1 MFDPRNF
8 QHLLQ
13 SSPLPM
19 WVYDVA
25 TLRFVWANP
34 AAVARYGHT
43 LEDFQQMTIL
53 DIRPAQDRM
62 KVTRQTRCS
71 QREAANQP
79 RVWLHID
86 SAGTQL
92 DVRVTTVDL
101 LPAGC
106 GLRLALVED
115 VTSFTTLTKT
125 LAYMARHD
133 AGTGLLNAQ
142 ALAET
147 LDAGA
152 LAPGYALAFLR
163 LHGLT
168 ELADLYGHTLSREVA
183 QAVVSLLRP
192 LLPAA
197 LWGFKP
203 PNALVLA
210 HAELPVLS
218 EFVAEAAHMLEY
230 PVMAEGAQW
239 QLSLHTGIA
248 RYPQDGTEAEQVLAC
263 AALAARSRGS
273 EHDPAQP
280 THYAAALGEHSR
292 RRRRM
297 AVELRRAIREG
308 ELEVHFQPI
317 VRAAA
322 EPGAAPACKYEAL
335 SRWQLDGEP
344 VSPAEFIPIV
354 ESAGLSGALL
364 RLVIGRACEA
374 IVALRARG
382 SEARVTVNVPAVASV
397 MRDLPEDLAA
407 LCAAH
412 GVATSSIGIEITEST
427 FFDDDGSWRATFARL
442 RGMGVQVAI
451 DDFGT
456 GFNSLVCLERLPA
469 DAIKLDRTFIA
480 QIFSSGRQ
488 ARICAALIRLA
499 HELGLEVVAEGVEE
513 EEQRA
518 WLREHGCD
526 ELQGYLLGRPSP
538 LAQLL
543 QPESESAGR
552 AA

>member
-34 AAVARYGHT
+34 AAMARYGHT
-43 LEDFQQMTIL
+43 LEGFQQMTIL
-53 DIRPAQDRM
+53 DIRPPEDCVEVARL
-62 KVTRQTRCS
+62 TRCR
-71 QREAANQP
+71 QRDAANQP
-79 RVWLHID
+79 RVWRHID
-86 SAGTQL
+86 SAGAQL
-92 DVRVTTVDL
+92 EVRVTTVDL

-133 AGTGLLNAQ
+133 AGTGLLSAQ

-147 LDAGA
+147 LDDGG
-152 LAPGYALAFLR
+152 LAPGYSLAFLR
-163 LHGLT
+163 LQGLT
-168 ELADLYGHTLSREVA
+168 ELADLYGNSVSREVA
-183 QAVVSLLRP
+183 RAVVASLQP
-192 LLPAA
+192 LLPGG
-197 LWGFKP
+197 LWGFKA
-203 PNALVLA
+203 PNAILLA
-210 HAELPVLS
+210 HADLPAV
-218 EFVAEAAHMLEY
+218 EAFVAEAAQLLEL

-239 QLSLHTGIA
+239 QLALHTGVA
-248 RYPQDGTEAEQVLAC
+248 RYPQDGHEAEQVLAC

-273 EHDPAQP
+273 ESDPAQP
-280 THYAAALGEHSR
+280 TRYEASLGEHSR

-308 ELEVHFQPI
+308 ALQVHFQPI
-317 VRAAA
+317 VPASTD
-322 EPGAAPACKYEAL
+322 PGGTPMRKFEAL

-364 RLVIGRACEA
+364 RLVIARACEA
-374 IVALRARG
+374 IVALRG
-382 SEARVTVNVPAVASV
+382 QGTDCTVTVNVPAVASV
-397 MRDLPEDLAA
+397 MRDLPDDLRD

-412 GVATSSIGIEITEST
+412 GVAPSSIGIEITEST
-427 FFDDDGSWRATFARL
+427 FFDDDGSWRAPFTRL
-442 RGMGVQVAI
+442 REMGVQVAI

-469 DAIKLDRTFIA
+469 DVIKLDRTFIA
-480 QIFSSGRQ
+480 QIFSSRRQ
-488 ARICAALIRLA
+488 ARICAALIGLA
-499 HELGLEVVAEGVEE
+499 HELGLSVVAEGVEE
-513 EEQRA
+513 EAQRA
-518 WLREHGCD
+518 WLCEQGCD
-526 ELQGYLLGRPSP
+526 ELQGYLLGRPAP
-538 LAQLL
+538 LAHLL
-543 QPESESAGR
+543 QPAAWTAGR
-552 AA
+552 VA